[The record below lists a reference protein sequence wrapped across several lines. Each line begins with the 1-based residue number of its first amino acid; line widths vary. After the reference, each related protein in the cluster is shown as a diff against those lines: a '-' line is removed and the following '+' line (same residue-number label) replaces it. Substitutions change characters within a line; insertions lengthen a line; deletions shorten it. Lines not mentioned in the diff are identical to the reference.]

1 MSCRPFFLAIMLIDF
16 KMILSHVPLA
26 CIPCVDLVINV
37 PVISTYKAVA
47 TEPSIIVPMIEDTF

>member
-1 MSCRPFFLAIMLIDF
+1 
-16 KMILSHVPLA
+16 MILLHVPLA

-37 PVISTYKAVA
+37 HVISTYKAVA